1 MAVLSDYVDKKTNK
15 QTNKQTTKYLLVG
28 KFSVLAS
35 YAKQIVPGRIVKA
48 IIKCDKKN
56 LHPKTSLSSFWPSH

>member
-1 MAVLSDYVDKKTNK
+1 MLIKKQTNK
-15 QTNKQTTKYLLVG
+15 QTNKQTTKYLLV
-28 KFSVLAS
+28 AS

>member
-15 QTNKQTTKYLLVG
+15 QTNKQTTKYLLV
-28 KFSVLAS
+28 AS

-48 IIKCDKKN
+48 IIKCDKKKFT
-56 LHPKTSLSSFWPSH
+56 PKN